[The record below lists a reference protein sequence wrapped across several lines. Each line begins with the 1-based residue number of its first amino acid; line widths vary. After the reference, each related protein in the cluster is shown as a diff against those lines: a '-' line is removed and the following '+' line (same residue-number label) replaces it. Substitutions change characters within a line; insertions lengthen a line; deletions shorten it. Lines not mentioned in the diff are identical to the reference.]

1 MFKTPTCLALAAL
14 ALAALPASSHAADAD
29 TIRTR
34 AKAVLAPLPD
44 RMPGAEKDTPELVK
58 LGDKLFRDPILSQ
71 NKTQS
76 CNSCH
81 AVDAGKGGVDNEAT
95 SPGAFGKRGGRN
107 SPTVLNA
114 GFHIAQFWD
123 GRAATLED
131 QAKGPVLNPI
141 EMAMPSESE
150 VISRLSASA
159 EYPALFKAAFP
170 GHAQPINYDNYA
182 KAVAAFERTLIT
194 RDRFDDFLKG
204 DNAAL
209 SIAELKGLDTFLN
222 VGCIACHSG
231 PLIGA
236 HIYQKMGLVN
246 AYSDTADLGRFEVT
260 KSETDKFFFKVPS
273 LRNIALTG
281 PYFHDGKA
289 ASLADA
295 VTQMAWLQLGR
306 KLSDEE
312 CKSIVA
318 FLGSLSD
325 KQRAATKTGAQ

>member
-1 MFKTPTCLALAAL
+1 MLNRFIATLALSCIATTGFAA
-14 ALAALPASSHAADAD
+14 SADEL
-29 TIRTR
+29 RTK
-34 AKAVLAPLPD
+34 AKSFFAPLPD
-44 RMPGAEKDTPELVK
+44 KMPGAEKDTAELIR
-58 LGDKLFRDPILSQ
+58 LGEKLFRDTRLSK
-71 NKTQS
+71 NNTQS

-81 AVDAGKGGVDNEAT
+81 QVDPGKGGVDNEPT

-141 EMAMPSESE
+141 EMAMPDEPE
-150 VISRLSASA
+150 VIKRLSADT
-159 EYPALFKAAFP
+159 EYVAMFGKAFP
-170 GHAQPINYDNYA
+170 GASQPITYDNYA

-209 SIAELKGLDTFLN
+209 NADELKGLDTFVN
-222 VGCIACHSG
+222 TGCIACHTG

-236 HIYQKMGLVN
+236 GMYQKMGLVN
-246 AYSDTADLGRFEVT
+246 AYSNASDLGRFEVT
-260 KSETDKFFFKVPS
+260 KKDTDKFFFKVPS

-289 ASLADA
+289 ATLDEA
-295 VTQMAWLQLGR
+295 VKQMAWLQLGK
-306 KLSDEE
+306 KLGDDEV
-312 CKSIVA
+312 KSIVT
-318 FLGSLSD
+318 FLHTLSD
-325 KQRAATKTGAQ
+325 KQRAPKRTAAN